1 MFKKVYSGSKVKP
14 QLIEEAG
21 ITYEVF
27 VVNNH
32 CKGSI
37 LYNKKEK
44 KKEEDQNQN
53 KNKSIVIIK
62 SALIMQCCL
71 YSCCIDHSDV

>member
-1 MFKKVYSGSKVKP
+1 MFKKVYTGSKVK

-37 LYNKKEK
+37 LYKKKEK
-44 KKEEDQNQN
+44 RKK
-53 KNKSIVIIK
+53 K
-62 SALIMQCCL
+62 A
-71 YSCCIDHSDV
+71 